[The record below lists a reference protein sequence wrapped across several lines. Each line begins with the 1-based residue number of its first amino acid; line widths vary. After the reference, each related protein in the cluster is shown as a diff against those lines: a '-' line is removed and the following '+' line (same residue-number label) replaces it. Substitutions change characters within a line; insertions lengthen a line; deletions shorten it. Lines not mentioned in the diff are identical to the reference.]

1 MMGGW
6 GNGMGG
12 WGGALWVVLLLAL
25 LALIGVGI
33 VLLVRGLSGRDH
45 TREAGVSPGASSG
58 ALGSTGALQTLEDR
72 YARGEIDREEFLQRK
87 ADLSS

>member
-12 WGGALWVVLLLAL
+12 WGGALWIVLLLVL

-45 TREAGVSPGASSG
+45 TKEAGVSPGTSSG
-58 ALGSTGALQTLEDR
+58 AAGSKSALQTLEDR

-87 ADLSS
+87 ADLGS